1 MVYIPR
7 EILPG
12 YLTGR
17 SPGAQDDTIFMTK
30 TKAEAQLR
38 IVKLREEIAY
48 HRYQYHVLDKTTISE
63 AALDSLKHELY
74 QLEQEHPDLITPDSP
89 TQRVGGKPLAK
100 FKKIKHAR
108 RMLSMEDVF
117 SFDEFEAWY
126 ERVRKLSGQSKLD
139 LFCMPKLDGL
149 AISLIYQNG
158 LLKTAATRGDGT
170 IGEDITQNVR
180 TIDSVPLK
188 LWESKNFPIPE
199 TVEVR
204 GEVYFPEDAFEK
216 LNKEQLRQDKPA
228 FANPRN
234 AAAGSVR
241 QLDPKITAGRGLA
254 FMAWDLEGD
263 FGQTSESQEW
273 EIMGKLG
280 FRAVENSVLCQ
291 SPDEVKKHWEALQKK
306 REKLGYW
313 IDGMV
318 VRVDDNQVF
327 DKLGVVG
334 KTPRGLVAWKFPA
347 EEATTVV
354 RNIEWFVGRTG
365 ALTPVAV
372 VNPTFIAGTTVKHA
386 SLHNFDEI
394 KRLDVRVGDT
404 VILYK
409 AGDIIPKVKEVLKNM
424 RPASAAAVHQPRQC
438 PVCGSDV
445 VKKEGEVAIYC
456 KNPRCFAQ
464 DKEAVLHAA
473 KSFEIDGLGPAT
485 VAAMIEKKIVQR
497 APDLFGVTAEELLG
511 LEGFAAVSAHKL
523 VDQIQSKKSIPLA
536 NFIVAL
542 GIRNVGL
549 ETAHD
554 LARYFGSFD
563 KLQAASVDELS
574 AIEGVGA
581 VVAEAIVEFFAKP
594 HNQEMIEDYFKQGIE
609 INNPGK
615 QSQKLAG
622 KSFVLTGTL
631 ESLTRDDAKDKI
643 RARGGDVSSSV
654 SKNTDYVVAG
664 DKPGSKYDKA
674 QKLGV
679 KILSEKEFLS
689 IIQ

>member
-1 MVYIPR
+1 M
-7 EILPG
+7 
-12 YLTGR
+12 
-17 SPGAQDDTIFMTK
+17 D
-30 TKAEAQLR
+30 KAEVKSR
-38 IVKLREEIAY
+38 IAKLREEIAY
-48 HRYQYHVLDKTTISE
+48 HRYQYHVLDQTLISE

-74 QLEQEHPDLITPDSP
+74 KLEQEYPDLVTLDSP
-89 TQRVGGKPLAK
+89 TQRVGGKPLDK

-117 SFDEFEAWY
+117 SFEEFEAWY
-126 ERVRKLSGQSKLD
+126 LRVRKLSGKSRLE

-149 AISLIYQNG
+149 AISIIYRDG
-158 LLKTAATRGDGT
+158 VLETAATRGDGT
-170 IGEDITQNVR
+170 IGEDISQNVK
-180 TIDSVPLK
+180 TIDSVPLRLNEGK
-188 LWESKNFPIPE
+188 GYSIPKV
-199 TVEVR
+199 VEVR
-204 GEVYFPEDAFEK
+204 GEVYFPEDAFDK
-216 LNKEQLRQDKPA
+216 LNKEQLKDNKPA

-241 QLDPKITAGRGLA
+241 QLDSKITAKRGLA
-254 FMAWDLEGD
+254 FMAWDLDGELGERN
-263 FGQTSESQEW
+263 ESDEW
-273 EIMGKLG
+273 DLLKKFG
-280 FRAVENSVLCQ
+280 FRAVENSVVCKN
-291 SPDEVKKHWEALQKK
+291 PDEVKKHWDSLQKK

-318 VRVDDNQVF
+318 VRVDDNAVF
-327 DKLGVVG
+327 NKLGVVG

-347 EEATTVV
+347 QEATTVV
-354 RNIEWFVGRTG
+354 QDIEWFVGRTG

-394 KRLDVRVGDT
+394 KRLDVRKGDT

-409 AGDIIPKVKEVLKNM
+409 AGDIIPKVKEVLKKM
-424 RPASAAAVHQPRQC
+424 RPSGATKIKAPSQC

-485 VAAMIEKKIVQR
+485 VAAMIEKKIIQR
-497 APDLFGVTAEELLG
+497 APDLFGVTAGELLE
-511 LEGFAAVSAHKL
+511 LEGFAELSAKKL
-523 VDQIQSKKSIPLA
+523 VDEIQTKKTIALP

-554 LARYFGSFD
+554 LARHFGSFE
-563 KLQAASVDELS
+563 KLQKASVERLS
-574 AIEGVGA
+574 AIEGVGS
-581 VVAEAIVEFFAKP
+581 VVAETIVKWFAQD
-594 HNQEMIEDYFKQGIE
+594 HNQEMIEDYFEQGIV
-609 INNPGK
+609 ITNPSQK
-615 QSQKLAG
+615 SQKLVG
-622 KSFVLTGTL
+622 QSFVLTGTL

-643 RARGGDVSSSV
+643 RELGGEVSSSV
-654 SKNTDYVVAG
+654 SKNTNFVVAG
-664 DKPGSKYDKA
+664 DKPGSKLDKA
-674 QKLGV
+674 RKFGV

-689 IIQ
+689 MIN

>member
-1 MVYIPR
+1 MN
-7 EILPG
+7 
-12 YLTGR
+12 
-17 SPGAQDDTIFMTK
+17 
-30 TKAEAQLR
+30 KAEAKTR
-38 IVKLREEIAY
+38 IAKLREEIAY
-48 HRYQYHVLDKTTISE
+48 HRYNYHVLDKTTISE

-74 QLEQEHPDLITPDSP
+74 KLEQEHPDLITPDSP

-117 SFDEFEAWY
+117 SFEEFEAWY
-126 ERVRKLSGQSKLD
+126 ERGRKLSGKNQLD

-149 AISLIYQNG
+149 AISIIYKNG
-158 LLKTAATRGDGT
+158 VLETAATRGDGT
-170 IGEDITQNVR
+170 TGEDITVNVK
-180 TIDSVPLK
+180 TIESVPLNLMSEK
-188 LWESKNFPIPE
+188 GLEIPG

-204 GEVYFPEDAFEK
+204 GEVYFPEEAFEK
-216 LNKEQLRQDKPA
+216 MNQEQLRNDKPA

-241 QLDPKITAGRGLA
+241 QLDSKITAGRGLA
-254 FMAWDLEGD
+254 FMAWDLEAD
-263 FGQTSESQEW
+263 FGQKTESDEW
-273 EIMGKLG
+273 ELLKKLG
-280 FRAVENSVLCQ
+280 FRAVENSVVCKYLA
-291 SPDEVKKHWEALQKK
+291 EVRKHWEALQKK

-318 VRVDDNQVF
+318 VRVDDNIVF
-327 DKLGVVG
+327 NKLGVVG

-354 RNIEWFVGRTG
+354 QNIEWFVGRTG

-386 SLHNFDEI
+386 SLHNYDEI

-424 RPASAAAVHQPRQC
+424 RPDGTHAVHQPRQC

-445 VKKEGEVAIYC
+445 VKKDEEVAIYC

-464 DKEAVLHAA
+464 DREAVLHAA

-485 VAAMIEKKIVQR
+485 VSAMIEKKIVQR

-511 LEGFAAVSAHKL
+511 LEGFAELSAKKL
-523 VDQIQSKKSIPLA
+523 VDEIQNKKTIPLA

-554 LARYFGSFD
+554 LARHFGSFD
-563 KLQAASVDELS
+563 KLRQASVDELS
-574 AIEGVGA
+574 AIEGVGQ
-581 VVAEAIVEFFAKP
+581 VVADAIVDFMKQE
-594 HNQEMIEDYFKQGIE
+594 HNQEMIDDYFKQGIV
-609 INNPGK
+609 IKNPTQ

-622 KSFVLTGTL
+622 QSFVLTGTL
-631 ESLTRDDAKDKI
+631 ESLTRDDAKDRI
-643 RARGGDVSSSV
+643 RALGGDVSSSV

-664 DKPGSKYDKA
+664 EAPGSKYDKA
-674 QKLGV
+674 KKLGV
-679 KILSEKEFLS
+679 KILSEREFLTMLGR
-689 IIQ
+689 